1 MLSARQVVLKN
12 ARSFLLNGPRAI
24 GTQAQILR
32 ATSTFSGQHENNQNV
47 KKGAAIGL
55 AALAGALA
63 AGTATFAES
72 DFWHP
77 PKPVVTTQIKEKPV
91 SNFFSITANNIPP
104 ARPDLPTIPL
114 EQIGEHNDEGDMWF
128 TFRGGTFLFVL
139 RGTYLSN

>member
-1 MLSARQVVLKN
+1 MLSARQVVFRN
-12 ARSFLLNGPRAI
+12 CRLLLQKGPRAV
-24 GTQAQILR
+24 GTQAQVLR
-32 ATSTFSGQHENNQNV
+32 TTSTLNGQHESNQNA
-47 KKGAAIGL
+47 KQGTAIGL

-77 PKPVVTTQIKEKPV
+77 TKPAAATQIKEKTV
-91 SNFFSITANNIPP
+91 SNFYSIKADNIPP

-128 TFRGGTFLFVL
+128 TFRGGTLMLVPCDS
-139 RGTYLSN
+139 Y